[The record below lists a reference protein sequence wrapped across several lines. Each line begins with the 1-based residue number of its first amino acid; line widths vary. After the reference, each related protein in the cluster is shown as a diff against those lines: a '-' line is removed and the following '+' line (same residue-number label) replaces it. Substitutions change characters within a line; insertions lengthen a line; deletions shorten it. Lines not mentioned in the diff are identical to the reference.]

1 MTKAQAQKEIEALR
15 AQIHRH
21 NYNYYVLASPTIP
34 DYEFDMLLERLIELE
49 KSYPEFVTPDSPSLR
64 VGGEITK
71 EFPTVTHKRRMMS
84 LSNTYS
90 SEELREFYKR
100 VQKALSNEGISAF
113 EMVAELKYDGVAI
126 SLTYRDGV
134 FVQGATRG
142 DGVTGDDI
150 TSNLKTIQTIPLRVQ
165 ESPATR
171 ALLDG
176 EFEVRGEVY
185 MQKKD
190 FEKLNAQR
198 AASEEPL
205 FANPRNAAA
214 GTLKQ
219 QDSREVAK
227 RKLTMVAYQLES
239 DALDD
244 KFTHSQRLKLL
255 EELGFNVGKV
265 NRVCTS
271 LDEVEEFLREWES
284 RRDDLPFEIDG
295 AVIKVNDIRQRN
307 VLGETMKSPRWAIAY
322 KFSARQAE
330 TVLNG
335 VTCQVGR
342 IGTVTPVAELQPVKL
357 AGSTISRATLHNFD
371 EIKRLDV
378 RLGDTIV
385 LEKSGDVIPKIVRV
399 VDSRRPPSATPIAPP
414 THCPE
419 CGTALVKP
427 DNEVNLY
434 CPNEDG
440 CPAQRKGRILHYASR
455 NAMDIENCGDA
466 IVEQLLKENLIADA
480 GDLYSLEKSRL
491 AELERF
497 GEKSAQNLLD
507 AIERSKRRS
516 FDRLIFALG
525 IRHVG
530 LATARAL
537 AQKFPSIT
545 DLQAAPLEALQETD
559 DVGDTI
565 AESIFTYFQKPSTK
579 MLIEKLT
586 RAGVKMSSEQV
597 ERVKN
602 ARVENKTFVFT
613 GTLESLKRDEA
624 SSMVL
629 ARGGKVSGSV
639 SKKTDFVVAGSEAG
653 SKLEKAVQL
662 GVKVLTEAEFREL
675 MQ

>member
-34 DYEFDMLLERLIELE
+34 DCEFDRLLERLIELE

-100 VQKALSNEGISAF
+100 VQKALSNEGILAF

-171 ALLDG
+171 ALLNG

-198 AASEEPL
+198 AANEEPL

-239 DALDD
+239 EALND
-244 KFTHSQRLKLL
+244 TLSHIERLKLL
-255 EELGFNVGKV
+255 DELGFNVGKAS
-265 NRVCTS
+265 RVCTS
-271 LDEVEEFLREWES
+271 LGEVEEFLREWES

-307 VLGETMKSPRWAIAY
+307 LLGETMKSPRWAIAY

-330 TVLNG
+330 TGLNG

-342 IGTVTPVAELQPVKL
+342 VGTVTPVAELQPIKL

-371 EIKRLDV
+371 EIKRLDI
-378 RLGDTIV
+378 RIGDTVV

-399 VDSRRPPSATPIAPP
+399 VDSRRPPSATPIEPP

-507 AIERSKRRS
+507 AIERSKTRS

-545 DLQAAPLEALQETD
+545 DLQAASLEALQETD